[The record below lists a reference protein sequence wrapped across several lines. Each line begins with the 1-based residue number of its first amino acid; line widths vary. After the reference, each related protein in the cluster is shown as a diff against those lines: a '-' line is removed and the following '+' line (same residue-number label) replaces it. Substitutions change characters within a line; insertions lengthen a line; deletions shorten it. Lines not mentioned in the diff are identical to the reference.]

1 MVRSMA
7 NHLFDY
13 HTRRQPLCQTLAGGS
28 AVLRGFS
35 LGSLMRARCPFTT
48 SVQEMLYHGN
58 TLVCALVAFILTV
71 LGPQMCMAQAD
82 LAPTT
87 PSDEPPGLIETLDA
101 YVQMEPWVR
110 AMEVPEGAIGPNV
123 IGACVTLRFDGKIMG
138 IGTIYGGGQFSVPE
152 ATRLA
157 LQQARSR
164 LPITQDAMAQDRLR
178 LAAEQMTISLE
189 VAGPAVPLG
198 KGTYE
203 QVATLFQPGI
213 HGVALRIDDFASAS
227 YPGEMLWMQQEPSSA
242 LQRLIAGMTGDVALS
257 LRPLEEVL
265 EAENVS
271 VLRFKTRHVAQ
282 LKAGGEPRL
291 LERGGKYVSA
301 SSIRSQRAL
310 EEWADGMATF
320 LIGMRSVGTYNPIA
334 GTASEPATPFTSAM
348 RMYALFRYA
357 SLGRDNE
364 LTSQALVE
372 ASNIANA
379 LLTLIDEDNRL
390 GAPADA
396 LLAVCVAKG
405 LEYDEGL
412 NEARQRVEGAL
423 SSMADRIEEFLPAER
438 PMIAWALASIGKRK
452 MAQEIMPACRRVGSQ
467 GMYPSLMPW
476 LGYAELELA
485 GEDEI
490 PAAVSLRLMRSKM
503 WENQL
508 TLDDVRGYSPDLQ
521 GGIVFTAARNPA
533 PTWSTARPLSFVAAM
548 LGDTRFTTGDELPAE
563 MSELFNSLR
572 FLRQLSAGKHESHM
586 YQEPSRAMWGT
597 RAALWSQDMPI
608 PASALTL
615 LTVCETLESLDEL
628 AADSGAP

>member
-1 MVRSMA
+1 M
-7 NHLFDY
+7 Y
-13 HTRRQPLCQTLAGGS
+13 HN
-28 AVLRGFS
+28 
-35 LGSLMRARCPFTT
+35 
-48 SVQEMLYHGN
+48 N
-58 TLVCALVAFILTV
+58 TLVCALAALILTV
-71 LGPQMCMAQAD
+71 LGPQICSAQD
-82 LAPTT
+82 GTGPRT

-110 AMEVPEGAIGPNV
+110 SLEVPEGAIGPNV
-123 IGACVTLRFDGKIMG
+123 IGACVTLRFDGKVMG

-157 LQQARSR
+157 VLQARTR
-164 LPITQDAMAQDRLR
+164 LPITQDAMADERMR

-189 VAGPAVPLG
+189 LAGPAVPLG

-203 QVATLFQPGI
+203 QVAALFQPGI

-291 LERGGKYVSA
+291 LERGGKFVSA
-301 SSIRSQRAL
+301 NSVRSQRAI
-310 EEWADGMATF
+310 EEWADGLASF

-334 GTASEPATPFTSAM
+334 GVASEPATPLTSAM

-357 SLGRDNE
+357 NLGRESE
-364 LTSQALVE
+364 LTSRARQE
-372 ASNIANA
+372 ATNTANA
-379 LLTLIDEDNRL
+379 LLTLIAEGNRI

-396 LLAVCVAKG
+396 LLAVCFAQG
-405 LEYDEGL
+405 LEYDESLGDAKQKLPRAL
-412 NEARQRVEGAL
+412 N
-423 SSMADRIEEFLPAER
+423 SMAGKIEEFPPAQR
-438 PMIAWALASIGKRK
+438 PMIAWALASIGEREK
-452 MAQEIMPACRRVGSQ
+452 ANEIMPACRRVESQ

-485 GEDEI
+485 GESEI
-490 PAAVSLRLMRSKM
+490 PSAVALRLMRSKM

-508 TLDDVRGYSPDLQ
+508 TLEDVRGYSPDLQ

-533 PTWSTARPLSFVAAM
+533 PTWAASRPMSFVAAM
-548 LGDTRFTTGDELPAE
+548 LGDARFTTPEELPSE
-563 MSELFNSLR
+563 MSDLFDSMR
-572 FLRQLSAGKHESHM
+572 FLRQLSAGDHESHM

-615 LTVCETLESLDEL
+615 LTVCETLESLEEL